1 MSTPIETKNGEEI
14 KKKIQRDLNP
24 GSGLSH
30 NKGRP
35 KKAPYAA
42 NDSSAATFVTN
53 CAAEHKESLQCIERN
68 YSNRSECQPFFD
80 TYKQC
85 RAGENEKR
93 KAANAGPEGESKGWF
108 W

>member
-1 MSTPIETKNGEEI
+1 MPTPIEIKNGEEV

-30 NKGRP
+30 NKGQP

-42 NDSSAATFVTN
+42 NDPSAATFATN
-53 CAAEHKESLQCIERN
+53 CAAEHKGSLQCIERN
-68 YSNRSECQPFFD
+68 YSNRSACQPFFD
-80 TYKQC
+80 AYKQC

-93 KAANAGPEGESKGWF
+93 KAANAGPEGESQGWF